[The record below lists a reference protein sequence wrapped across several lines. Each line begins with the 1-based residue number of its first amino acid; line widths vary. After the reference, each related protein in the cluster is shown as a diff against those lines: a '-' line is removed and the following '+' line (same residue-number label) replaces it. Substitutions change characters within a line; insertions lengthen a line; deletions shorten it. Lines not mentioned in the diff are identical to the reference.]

1 MEIEPEDY
9 IDCLEN
15 SWNKLDELPK
25 LKSAQIAHFNEP
37 YKMFLY
43 VYYGY
48 FTKQCN
54 YTNEQ
59 LSSHI
64 NEMGDNL
71 LLLSIKCGSVQ
82 NVEYLIEERGFNINY
97 YDYDCMSP
105 LIFAIIW
112 NKTEIVKYLISAGI
126 DYLVKDLCGNSALIL
141 ACEAGNIELVKYFVE
156 ELSFNLNYKS
166 NYQISPLFMA
176 IKNNKFNIVKLLISY
191 ECDINITGSFG
202 NNMLYYII
210 YDLFTSQRAF
220 KMGITNSP
228 ISKRTFDI
236 KFKIFKYLI
245 NKGINIKT
253 PAFPFDLYNM
263 ALKYKLYKFASYL
276 KRFNFKKNKH
286 IKLNRQN
293 NNHKLLYIYVCAYI

>member
-1 MEIEPEDY
+1 MEIKPEDY

-25 LKSAQIAHFNEP
+25 LKSAQIAHFNEQ

-64 NEMGDNL
+64 NEIRDNL

-82 NVEYLIEERGFNINY
+82 NVEYLIEERGFNIN
-97 YDYDCMSP
+97 DYDCISP
-105 LIFAIIW
+105 LIYAISE

-126 DYLVKDLCGNSALIL
+126 DYYVKDLCGNSALIL
-141 ACEAGNIELVKYFVE
+141 ACAAGNIKLVKYFVE
-156 ELSFNLNYKS
+156 KLSFNLNYKS
-166 NYQISPLFMA
+166 NYQTSPLYTA

-210 YDLFTSQRAF
+210 YDIFTSQRAF
-220 KMGITNSP
+220 QMGFQQCF

-245 NKGINIKT
+245 NKGVNIKT

-263 ALKYKLYKFASYL
+263 ALGYGLYKFASYL
-276 KRFNFKKNKH
+276 KRFNCKKIKH
-286 IKLNRQN
+286 IKLNRRN